1 MADWYDGLS
10 GEMFKKS
17 TACCLAWVGDDTSE
31 LGLIS
36 CAEPGVAYTDE
47 GGTWDKVQCK
57 QTEREINDAD
67 GNPKKVTV
75 DEVAIYWE
83 IAERMGA
90 GENLQEKGKFPNGI
104 WLGGK
109 KYTVVREG
117 QSDSYTHIRFAD
129 MAQKGDG
136 KAGAGGGLTIAYNG
150 GYLVCGV
157 FQKPDQNNGDCH
169 SATIEYASTLASP

>member
-1 MADWYDGLS
+1 MADWYVQLS
-10 GEMFKKS
+10 EEMFKKA

-36 CAEPGVAYTDE
+36 CAEPGVEYKDE

-57 QTEREINDAD
+57 LAEREISDAD

-83 IAERMGA
+83 IARCLGA
-90 GENLQEKGKFPNGI
+90 GEDLQTKGQFPNGI
-104 WLGGK
+104 WLGGS

-117 QSDSYTHIRFAD
+117 QSDAHTHIRFAD
-129 MAQKGDG
+129 MALKGDG

-157 FQKPDQNNGDCH
+157 FQQPLQNKGDCH
-169 SATIEYASTLASP
+169 SAAIEYANLLAEP